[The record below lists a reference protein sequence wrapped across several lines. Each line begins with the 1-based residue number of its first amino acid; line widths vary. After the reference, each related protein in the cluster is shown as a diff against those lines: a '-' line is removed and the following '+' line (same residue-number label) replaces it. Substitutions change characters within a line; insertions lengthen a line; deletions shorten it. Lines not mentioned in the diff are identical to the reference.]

1 MPTTSFSVPV
11 IASEAKQSS
20 FQTNTL
26 WIASSLTL
34 LAMTTASQN
43 DNDDTTRTF
52 WLGSSFCT
60 PSTTIFAPSSTP
72 LEITT
77 QLLS

>member
-1 MPTTSFSVPV
+1 MRTTSFRVPV
-11 IASEAKQSS
+11 IASEAIQPSN
-20 FQTNTL
+20 QHAL

-34 LAMTTASQN
+34 LAMTPADQN
-43 DNDDTTRTF
+43 DKDETTRTF

-60 PSTTIFAPSSTP
+60 PSVTIFAPSSTP
-72 LEITT
+72 LAMTT